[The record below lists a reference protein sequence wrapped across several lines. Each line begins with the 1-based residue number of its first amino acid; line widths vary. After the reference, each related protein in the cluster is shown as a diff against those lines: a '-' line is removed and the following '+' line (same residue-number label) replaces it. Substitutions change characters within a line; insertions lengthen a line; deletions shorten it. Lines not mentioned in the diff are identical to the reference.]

1 VINAASFEA
10 TETAKASELEQKNRH
25 LTGELGALKR
35 LRACVGRE
43 SRRKAGNV
51 TLDGGTSYLDG
62 GD

>member
-1 VINAASFEA
+1 MINAASFEA

-51 TLDGGTSYLDG
+51 TLDGGD
-62 GD
+62 